1 MIRRHCLPFSCE
13 TRLYFSPS
21 CIPSLLC
28 ATAWHPP
35 CTKAK
40 GNRVWQTEC
49 LETFHPLNITSRTC
63 ESMPPL
69 YFEMSALFRP
79 MGPRIAR
86 QNQLQPGALQRTA
99 FSSRLQS
106 RRSMATNKGN
116 LKDDEELNAMMR
128 IPARRSFF
136 LDSKTGRAIATRAE
150 QFRTMQHE
158 QLWEKVKRA
167 EKQLSISMTDVP
179 RRKRALERIYAD
191 LVATNA
197 RNLTLSIG
205 CFRKLAAATDQREM
219 VSLMEQEV
227 ERQQAYHEAKWR
239 SVKLYLFAPP
249 GDVSFFRRL
258 GKLLGYV
265 GTFPMFLYDKV
276 AAVGTF
282 LCRKRHNR
290 QLELFARKRPT
301 KSIAEDKNKSRDAGT
316 KQHPAKSSKIDSR
329 RPRRK

>member
-63 ESMPPL
+63 ESTPPL

-128 IPARRSFF
+128 IPAHRSFF
-136 LDSKTGRAIATRAE
+136 LDSKTGRAIATRAK

-167 EKQLSISMTDVP
+167 EKQLSISIPTYHGESARSNVFMPTWSLRMHAILPCQSVVFGSSP
-179 RRKRALERIYAD
+179 RRLINVRWY
-191 LVATNA
+191 
-197 RNLTLSIG
+197 
-205 CFRKLAAATDQREM
+205 
-219 VSLMEQEV
+219 
-227 ERQQAYHEAKWR
+227 
-239 SVKLYLFAPP
+239 P
-249 GDVSFFRRL
+249 
-258 GKLLGYV
+258 
-265 GTFPMFLYDKV
+265 
-276 AAVGTF
+276 
-282 LCRKRHNR
+282 
-290 QLELFARKRPT
+290 
-301 KSIAEDKNKSRDAGT
+301 
-316 KQHPAKSSKIDSR
+316 
-329 RPRRK
+329 